1 MKISSYGD
9 TFHEMSNPFFL
20 VKNISL
26 CNLLKILHSMLS
38 VKLCLVLTNTCLYM
52 TDIGLAP
59 FVSALVFLSFFISL
73 PVGLFVL

>member
-9 TFHEMSNPFFL
+9 TFHEMSNPL

-38 VKLCLVLTNTCLYM
+38 VKLCLVLTNTRLYM
-52 TDIGLAP
+52 TDIRLAP